1 MLRFYSANVRIANS
15 ARAIDE
21 CIDIAF
27 EDQIPPDLKIIIIN
41 ATMGHSLDNL
51 AASIKSKLPGVTVLA
66 SSCAGVVGK
75 AGVGE
80 SIYDL
85 AIMAV
90 AGPEEE
96 VAFFSVNDVYGH
108 NSYEKGIEL
117 TEGLKKKAPGAG
129 IFYLVTPGIASAN
142 DLFIKAFDETF
153 GEESVLFGGPSGD
166 NMKAIVTYQY
176 AGDAL
181 TERGAW
187 AVGFADPSIKA
198 VTRAAHGFTAYGDPM
213 VVTKSEGNKI
223 IELDGKPAWQ
233 TFTSRLGLDTT
244 AQLVETIPIGAM
256 AEELPAG
263 AAEEYG
269 NSHILRAVTK
279 RDEDGAIYYNTTCP
293 VGKKLWLTTRDE
305 DLIFSEQKRSL
316 EYLKTSVGEGCIA
329 AVFQTDCLA
338 RGRLLFNKVMKDELV
353 MLLHTELS
361 NDGNVPPWIGMYG
374 FGEFTRLG
382 GKNEYHNYSTG
393 LLVLYR

>member
-1 MLRFYSANVRIANS
+1 MLQFYSANVRIANS
-15 ARAIDE
+15 ARAVDE
-21 CIDIAF
+21 CIEIAF
-27 EDQIPPDLKIIIIN
+27 EGQIPTDLRAIIIN
-41 ATMGHSLDNL
+41 ATIGHPLDKLADSL
-51 AASIKSKLPGVTVLA
+51 KEKLPGVAVLA
-66 SSCAGVVGK
+66 CSCAGVIGK
-75 AGVGE
+75 TGVGE

-85 AIMAV
+85 AMMAV
-90 AGPEEE
+90 SGPEEE
-96 VAFFSVNDVYGH
+96 VAFFSVDGVYGT
-108 NSYEKGIEL
+108 NSYEKGLEL
-117 TEGLKKKAPGAG
+117 AEGLKKKAPGAKV
-129 IFYLVTPGIASAN
+129 FYLVTPGIASAN

-153 GEESVLFGGPSGD
+153 GEETILFGGPSGD
-166 NMKAIVTYQY
+166 NMKAAVTYQY

-187 AVGFADPSIKA
+187 AVGFADPTIKA

-223 IELDGKPAWQ
+223 YELDGKPAWQ
-233 TFTSRLGLDTT
+233 TYTSRLGVDTT
-244 AQLVETIPIGAM
+244 ALISETIPIGAM
-256 AEELPAG
+256 AEELPAD

-269 NSHILRAVTK
+269 NSHILRAVTS

-293 VGKKLWLTTRDE
+293 TGKKLWLTTRDE

-316 EYLKTSVGEGCIA
+316 DYLKTNTGAGSIA

-353 MLLHTELS
+353 LLLHTELS
-361 NDGNVPPWIGMYG
+361 NDGIVPPWLGMYG

-382 GKNEYHNYSTG
+382 GKNEYHNYSTA